1 MARTAKAWR
10 AKGLEG
16 VECLRASLQ
25 GERFSRHFHE
35 GYALGVVESGALEF
49 KYLGRDCVAPAG
61 AVNMVVPGE
70 IHDGHG
76 ASPQGWRYRMFYLD
90 AEVVECAAG
99 ELAGCAVRAPGFPAG
114 VIHDPLLA
122 RAIGSLHQDLEDGS
136 TTLLERQGRLSV
148 ILSNWISRHSE
159 TRRAVRAGPEPAA
172 VKRAKEYLREGFSGP
187 VSLAELSQAAGLSA
201 FRLNRVFSRAVG
213 LAPHAYQVLLRVEKA
228 RKLLA
233 AGISPAAVAAETGFA
248 DQSHLNRHF
257 RRITGVTPGAY
268 GKIVQDR

>member
-1 MARTAKAWR
+1 M
-10 AKGLEG
+10 EG
-16 VECLRASLQ
+16 VECLHASLR
-25 GERFSRHFHE
+25 GEHFSRHFHE

-70 IHDGHG
+70 VHDGHG

-90 AEVVECAAG
+90 ANVVERTAG
-99 ELAGCAVRAPGFPAG
+99 ELGERDAVPPGFPAG
-114 VIHDPLLA
+114 VIHDPILA
-122 RAIGSLHQDLEDGS
+122 RSLSSLHQDLENGC
-136 TTLLERQGRLSV
+136 TTLLERQNRLSQL
-148 ILSNWISRHSE
+148 LSRWIVRHSGK
-159 TRRAVRAGPEPAA
+159 TRSVRAGREHAG
-172 VKRAKEYLREGFSGP
+172 VKRAKEYLREKVLEP
-187 VSLAELSQAAGLSA
+187 VTLVELSQAAKLSA

-228 RKLLA
+228 RTLLA
-233 AGISPAAVAAETGFA
+233 AGIRPVDVAVQTGFA

-257 RRITGVTPGAY
+257 RRITGVTPGVY